1 MQEAATD
8 SCVMR
13 VFNGPMAGCE
23 FFLAAG
29 TTQVMVGSAAEVA
42 SVTGQGAGSPQVLFI
57 ALDQEACS
65 FEIMVEAPGVH
76 GIRGRRLQ
84 ASPAPWQQWPMQQQ
98 QQIGGLQIAFRLNS
112 QAWCLQQAPAASL
125 RWNSGYGSMLRVAGV
140 FVLCLLLMS
149 VAVWLL
155 PDRTV
160 TEQQR
165 SVSVLVDAHVPVLL
179 GRDQLIYVLVDSQR
193 EATWTRQVLMRH
205 QLEGVALIVTA
216 QEQQRLERKLLA
228 FEPGLAIRLLD
239 LSVPKHPVL
248 VLAGEPPEQ
257 GLKERLEQHLLRIAP
272 YAEHLAFRLQDDRF
286 SVEQAVAGL
295 RQMGVP
301 FWREDPSGSVALRIE
316 GSLQDS
322 QLEAVRRFIRGFEQ
336 QWGTRFVH
344 FSIVLQDD
352 RLKGLSYQVGEQG
365 YSKPS
370 STSWQFQSTHT
381 GT

>member
-1 MQEAATD
+1 MQEASTD

-23 FFLAAG
+23 FVLAAG
-29 TTQVMVGSAAEVA
+29 STQVMVGAAAEAA
-42 SVTGQGAGSPQVLFI
+42 SVIGQGAGSPQVLFI
-57 ALDQEACS
+57 ALDQEACC
-65 FEIMVEAPGVH
+65 FEVMVEAPNM
-76 GIRGRRLQ
+76 IRGRLLQ

-112 QAWCLQQAPAASL
+112 QAWRLQQASAASP
-125 RWNSGYGSMLRVAGV
+125 RRNNWYGSLHWVAGV
-140 FVLCLLLMS
+140 FALCVLLTS
-149 VAVWLL
+149 VAVWSV
-155 PDRTV
+155 PDRTNPV
-160 TEQQR
+160 QQR
-165 SVSVLVDAHVPVLL
+165 SVSALVDAHAPVLK

-228 FEPGLAIRLLD
+228 FEPGLVIRLLD
-239 LSVPKHPVL
+239 LSVPQRPVL
-248 VLAGEPPEQ
+248 VLAGELPER
-257 GLKERLEQHLLRIAP
+257 GLKERLEQHFLRIAP
-272 YAEHLAFRLQDDRF
+272 YAEHLEFRLQDDRA
-286 SVEQAVAGL
+286 SVVQAIAGL
-295 RQMGVP
+295 RQIGVP
-301 FWREDPSGSVALRIE
+301 FRREDPSGSVVLRIE
-316 GSLQDS
+316 GNLQDS

-344 FSIVLQDD
+344 FPIVLQDD

>member
-1 MQEAATD
+1 MQEASTD

-23 FFLAAG
+23 FVLAAG
-29 TTQVMVGSAAEVA
+29 STQVMVGPAAEVA
-42 SVTGQGAGSPQVLFI
+42 SVTGQGVESSQVLFI
-57 ALDQEACS
+57 ALDQQACS
-65 FEIMVEAPGVH
+65 FEVLVEAPGV
-76 GIRGRRLQ
+76 IRGRLLQ
-84 ASPAPWQQWPMQQQ
+84 TSPASWQQWPMQQQ
-98 QQIGGLQIAFRLNS
+98 QQVGGLQIAFRLNS
-112 QAWCLQQAPAASL
+112 QTWCLQQAPATSL
-125 RWNSGYGSMLRVAGV
+125 RRNNGYGSLHWVAGV
-140 FVLCLLLMS
+140 FALCVLLTS
-149 VAVWLL
+149 VAVWSV
-155 PDRTV
+155 PDRTSSV
-160 TEQQR
+160 QQR
-165 SVSVLVDAHVPVLL
+165 SVSALVDAHAPVLQ
-179 GRDQLIYVLVDSQR
+179 GRDQLIYVLVNSQR

-239 LSVPKHPVL
+239 LSVPQHPAL

-257 GLKERLEQHLLRIAP
+257 GLKERLEQHFLLIAP
-272 YAEHLAFRLQDDRF
+272 YAKHLEFRLQDDQV

-301 FWREDPSGSVALRIE
+301 FRREDPPGSVALRIE
-316 GSLQDS
+316 GNLQDS